1 MGGPKLEILT
11 VTANQEEILKR
22 IVGARASEAG
32 LVRRAKVILGGHAK
46 MSNSAIVRQYEIK
59 HEAVRRWR
67 KRWQANEARF
77 KQIEVGEEESDSAQ
91 RMQDLEE
98 AIRQMLRDEQRS
110 GTPPKFSP
118 EQQVKIIAVACE
130 DPLESGRP
138 ISHWTPREIADE
150 VVKRKIVSSISAQ
163 SVERFLKRGADQAAL
178 EPILAQ

>member
-1 MGGPKLEILT
+1 MGGPKLETLT

-32 LVRRAKVILGGHAK
+32 LVRRAKVILSGHAG

-67 KRWQANEARF
+67 KRWQSHEECF
-77 KQIEVGEEESDSAQ
+77 KQIEVGEEESDPAQ

-98 AIRQMLRDEQRS
+98 AIREVLRDEQRS
-110 GTPPKFSP
+110 GTPPKFSA

-138 ISHWTPREIADE
+138 ISHGPSEGHFWTPREIADE
-150 VVKRKIVSSISAQ
+150 VIKRKIVSSISAQ
-163 SVERFLKRGADQAAL
+163 SVERFLK
-178 EPILAQ
+178 